1 MELVVSIVEYH
12 AIEIRGIR
20 WKYHVPSIY
29 LSGIYSL
36 DVKNRKCNGYLA
48 SSCAEI
54 IK

>member
-12 AIEIRGIR
+12 AIEIREIR
-20 WKYHVPSIY
+20 WKYHVQSIY
-29 LSGIYSL
+29 SSGIYAL
-36 DVKNRKCNGYLA
+36 DVKDRKRNGYST